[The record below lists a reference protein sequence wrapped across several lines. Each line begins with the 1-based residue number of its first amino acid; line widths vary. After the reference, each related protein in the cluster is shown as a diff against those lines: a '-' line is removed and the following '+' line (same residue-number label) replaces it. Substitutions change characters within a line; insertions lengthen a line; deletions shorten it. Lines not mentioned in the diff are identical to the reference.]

1 MDKRTK
7 TLKCRACQR
16 PIKNFEG
23 TLKFP
28 TKQQLEEMKKGIMP
42 KQICHDCY
50 TSFSGTSLLEVVKEI
65 ELIGQRLEKID
76 GDIVKWRL
84 NKKRLKDL
92 FILEDENE

>member
-28 TKQQLEEMKKGIMP
+28 TKKQLEEIKEGIMP
-42 KQICHDCY
+42 KQICQACY
-50 TSFSGTSLLEVVKEI
+50 KHFSGTSLLEVLKEI
-65 ELIGQRLEKID
+65 ETLTEKID
-76 GDIVKWRL
+76 FFGDLVKWRVS
-84 NKKRLKDL
+84 KKKLKDL
-92 FILEDENE
+92 LNLEDENE